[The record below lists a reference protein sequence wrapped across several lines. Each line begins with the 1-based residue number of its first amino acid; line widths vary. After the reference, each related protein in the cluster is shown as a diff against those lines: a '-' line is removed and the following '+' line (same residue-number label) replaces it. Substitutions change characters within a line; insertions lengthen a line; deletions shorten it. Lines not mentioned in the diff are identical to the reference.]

1 MDLLGH
7 FLKRE
12 VGKHLVV
19 AIDYFTRWAEVKA
32 LASITSKQVQEF
44 FGEDVICRYGIPKV
58 LITDNGRKFDSNTFK
73 DFCEGLM
80 FD

>member
-1 MDLLGH
+1 MDLLGP

-44 FGEDVICRYGIPKV
+44 FWEDVICRYGIPKV
-58 LITDNGRKFDSNTFK
+58 LITDNGRKFDSKTFK
-73 DFCEGLM
+73 DFCEGLR
-80 FD
+80 FE